1 MKLSKF
7 SLSGK
12 NKLVPLVF
20 HKIVSNEPRH
30 WEDVKETTFK
40 KIIEYVVIKSSV
52 SDSNIIDKK
61 SKCLITFDDGN
72 ISDYDIVFPIL
83 MEKGVEAIF
92 FVVVDQIGKPG
103 YMNWNHILEMK
114 KNGMEIGSHSMSHPT
129 MSSLSITKANSEL
142 RKSKLILEDFLGSSV
157 RSFSYP
163 YGDYNNKTNNLA
175 LSAGYSFLYTSK
187 HGVLNSGK
195 KIIPRNSI
203 NSSMSLKQI
212 INILEVSTGTV
223 LRWWIEDNTKPIVKA
238 FLGPSNY
245 KKIRNFFLK

>member
-7 SLSGK
+7 SLSGN

-20 HKIVSNEPRH
+20 HKVVSNEPRN

-40 KIIEYVVIKSSV
+40 KIIEYVATKNSV
-52 SDSNIIDKK
+52 LDSNIIDKK

-72 ISDYDIVFPIL
+72 ISDYEIAFPIL
-83 MEKGVEAIF
+83 IGKGVKAIF
-92 FVVVDQIGKPG
+92 FVIVDQIGKPG

-114 KNGMEIGSHSMSHPT
+114 KNGMEIGSHSMSHAP
-129 MSSLSITKANSEL
+129 MSSLSLTKANSEL
-142 RKSKLILEDFLGSSV
+142 KQSKAILEDFLGSPV

-175 LSAGYSFLYTSK
+175 LTAGYSFLYTSK

-212 INILEVSTGTV
+212 VNILEISAGTV
-223 LRWWIEDNTKPIVKA
+223 LRWWIEDNSKPIVKT

-245 KKIRNFFLK
+245 KRIRNFFFK